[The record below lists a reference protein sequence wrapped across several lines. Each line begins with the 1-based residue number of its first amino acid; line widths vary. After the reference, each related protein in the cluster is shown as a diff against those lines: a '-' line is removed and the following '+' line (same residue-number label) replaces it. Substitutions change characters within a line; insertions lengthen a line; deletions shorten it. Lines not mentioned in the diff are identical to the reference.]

1 MADTEEK
8 SIAEKVNDFLSNMNH
23 SEEDCFLVFTLYNMV
38 LDLATDNSCLDME
51 VSMLNRQI
59 DIAERAIIRLN
70 EEKDKV
76 YTA

>member
-8 SIAEKVNDFLSNMNH
+8 NIAEKVNDFLSNINH

-38 LDLATDNSCLDME
+38 LDLATENACLNME
-51 VSMLNRQI
+51 ANMLNRQI
-59 DIAERAIIRLN
+59 DIAERAIVRLN